1 MAAFDYFLSVTG
13 DCSNINVGAISL
25 SLTGGTAPYTIE
37 WVDPPLGVSI
47 TTEEF
52 PIYKTGLSGAT
63 YGVRVNDSTL
73 DQNLEFYINI
83 PVSSG
88 CCASIQSTV
97 NTNNAENNGS
107 VSVSTTSAFSA
118 VEYNLYS
125 TNGNLVYNQTNNS
138 DLVEFGSLSAGTYY
152 LTANDFGGCTAK
164 TESFIINTSN
174 AFDFGLYVINNS
186 SCYSTPT
193 GKIFVTGQTNHG
205 PYSYLWVDNTTGSTL
220 TGLTAGVYS
229 VQVTDGQGNSKIKNI
244 EVIDTASL
252 GVVQIILTQPTCFT
266 ATGKLDITISG
277 GTAPFYYSAN
287 TGYYDIT
294 YDRNFVMTGLTSGNY
309 DISVIDAGLCT
320 LEFTATLNNDNG
332 VTSVSIDGTNST
344 CSASDGLINISV
356 VGGTGPYNYGLIK
369 SSGDTTIITTTSTNY
384 IFENLS
390 SGTYTAYM
398 EDSTGCYYDSEI
410 IIIAEN
416 KFTLNHSLSGTT
428 CASNNGSLF
437 AYVSTGAT
445 PPFDYYLDTT
455 SIIDTNLTG
464 VTFQN
469 LTEGQYLLRVI
480 DSTGCEQTKNIQVT
494 SSNGV
499 DFSLYP
505 TSCVNGNDAVITA
518 LITKGI
524 PPFTFNWSS
533 NVSGNPQSIIAS
545 GLTSGNYSLTI
556 ADSNGCTLTRET
568 AINCFTVTTSYQTYI
583 VNSQTFVL
591 QPLNNFGLLDF
602 LNEGFSDLVNA
613 EFSGSTTIL
622 DPKCS
627 LNSAIF
633 KVEYTL
639 QPSGLTNSNSF
650 FTGYTRTDVPTDSV
664 YVDAI
669 KTLVEAIPGI
679 DSVSYD
685 LVTNKLNIIAEP
697 NNSITSQVLTINL
710 KIIYNISC
718 SV

>member
-13 DCSNINVGAISL
+13 DCSNTNVGAISL

-37 WVDPPLGVSI
+37 WVDPPLGVAV
-47 TTEEF
+47 TTDIF
-52 PIYKTGLSGAT
+52 PIYKTSLSATT

-73 DQNLEFYINI
+73 EQNLEFYINI

-88 CCASIQSTV
+88 CCATIESTV
-97 NTNNAENNGS
+97 NTNNGENNGS
-107 VSVSTTSAFSA
+107 VTVATTSAFSS

-125 TNGNLVYNQTNNS
+125 TNGDLIYNQTNNS

-152 LTANDFGGCTAK
+152 LTADDFGGCTAK

-174 AFDFGLYVINNS
+174 AFDFGLYVVNNS

-193 GKIFVTGQTNHG
+193 GKIFVTGQTNPG

-220 TGLTAGVYS
+220 TGLTAGIYS

-244 EVIDTASL
+244 EVTDTASL
-252 GVVQIILTQPTCFT
+252 GVVQITLTQPTCFT
-266 ATGKLDITISG
+266 ATGALNITISG
-277 GTAPFYYSAN
+277 GTVPFYYSAN

-294 YDRNFVMTGLTSGNY
+294 YDRNFIMTGLTSGNY

-320 LEFTATLNNDNG
+320 LDFTASLNNDNG

-344 CSASDGLINISV
+344 CSASNGLINISV
-356 VGGTGPYNYGLIK
+356 VGGTGPYNYGLINP
-369 SSGDTTIITTTSTNY
+369 SGDTTIITTTSTNH
-384 IFENLS
+384 IFDNLS

-398 EDSTGCYYDSEI
+398 EDSTGCYFDDQI
-410 IIIAEN
+410 IIVSED
-416 KFTLNHSLSGTT
+416 KFTLNYALSGAT
-428 CASNNGSLF
+428 CSSNNGSIF
-437 AYVSTGAT
+437 AYISTGAT
-445 PPFDYYLDTT
+445 PPFDYYLNTT
-455 SIIDTNLTG
+455 SILDTNLTG

-469 LTEGQYLLRVI
+469 LTENQYLLRVI
-480 DSTGCEQTKNIQVT
+480 DSIGCEQTKNIQVT
-494 SSNGV
+494 SSNGI

-505 TSCVNGNDAVITA
+505 TSCVNGNDASITA
-518 LITKGI
+518 LITNGI

-556 ADSNGCTLTRET
+556 EDSNGCTLTRET
-568 AINCFTVTTSYQTYI
+568 TINCFSVTTSYQTYV
-583 VNSQTFVL
+583 VNSQTFAL

-633 KVEYTL
+633 NVEYTL
-639 QPSGLTNSNSF
+639 EPSGLTNSNSF
-650 FTGYTRTDVPTDSV
+650 YTGYTRTDVPTDSV
-664 YVDAI
+664 YVEAI
-669 KTLVEAIPGI
+669 KSLVEVIPGI

-685 LVTNKLNIIAEP
+685 LVTNTLNIIAEP
-697 NNSITSQVLTINL
+697 NDSITSQVLTINL
-710 KIIYNISC
+710 KIIYDISC
-718 SV
+718 SI

>member
-13 DCSNINVGAISL
+13 DCSNTNVGAISL

-37 WVDPPLGVSI
+37 WVDPPLGVAV
-47 TTEEF
+47 TTDIF
-52 PIYKTGLSGAT
+52 PIYKTSLSATT

-73 DQNLEFYINI
+73 EQNLEFYINI

-88 CCASIQSTV
+88 CCATIESTV
-97 NTNNAENNGS
+97 NTNNGENNGS
-107 VSVSTTSAFSA
+107 VTVATTSAFSS

-125 TNGNLVYNQTNNS
+125 TNGDLIYNQTNNS

-152 LTANDFGGCTAK
+152 LTADDFGGCTAK

-174 AFDFGLYVINNS
+174 AFDFGLYVVNNS

-193 GKIFVTGQTNHG
+193 GKIFVTGQTNPG

-220 TGLTAGVYS
+220 TGLTAGIYS

-244 EVIDTASL
+244 EVTDTASL
-252 GVVQIILTQPTCFT
+252 GVVQITLTQPTCFT
-266 ATGKLDITISG
+266 ATGALNITISG
-277 GTAPFYYSAN
+277 GTSPFYYSAN

-320 LEFTATLNNDNG
+320 LDFTATLNNDNG

-344 CSASDGLINISV
+344 CSTSNGLINISV
-356 VGGTGPYNYGLIK
+356 VGGTGPYNYGLITP
-369 SSGDTTIITTTSTNY
+369 SGDTTIISTTTTNH

-398 EDSTGCYYDSEI
+398 EDSTGCYFDDEIEILSED
-410 IIIAEN
+410 
-416 KFTLNHSLSGTT
+416 KFTLNYSLSGTT
-428 CASNNGSLF
+428 CSSNNGSLF
-437 AYVSTGAT
+437 AYISTGAT
-445 PPFDYYLDTT
+445 PPFDYYLNTT

-505 TSCVNGNDAVITA
+505 ISCVNGNDASITA
-518 LITKGI
+518 LITEGV

-556 ADSNGCTLTRET
+556 EDSNGCTLTRET
-568 AINCFTVTTSYQTYI
+568 TINCFTVTTSYQTYI
-583 VNSQTFVL
+583 VNSQTFAL

-622 DPKCS
+622 NPKCS

-633 KVEYTL
+633 TVEYTL
-639 QPSGLTNSNSF
+639 EPSGLTDNNSF
-650 FTGYTRTDVPTDSV
+650 YTGYTRTDVPTDSV
-664 YVDAI
+664 YVEAI
-669 KTLVEAIPGI
+669 KSLVEVIPGI

-685 LVTNKLNIIAEP
+685 LVTNTLNIIAEP
-697 NNSITSQVLTINL
+697 DNSITSQVLTINL
-710 KIIYNISC
+710 KIIYDISC
-718 SV
+718 SI

>member
-1 MAAFDYFLSVTG
+1 MAAFDYFLSITG
-13 DCSNINVGAISL
+13 DCSNTNVGAIAL

-37 WVDPPLGVSI
+37 WVDPPLGASI
-47 TTEEF
+47 TTEDF
-52 PIYKTGLSGAT
+52 PIYQTGLSATT

-73 DQNLEFYINI
+73 EQNLEFYINI

-88 CCASIQSTV
+88 CCASIESTV
-97 NTNNAENNGS
+97 NTNNGEDNGS
-107 VSVSTTSAFSA
+107 VTVSTTSAFSA

-125 TNGNLVYNQTNNS
+125 TNGDLIYNQTNNS

-152 LTANDFGGCTAK
+152 LTADDFGGCTAK

-174 AFDFGLYVINNS
+174 SFDFGLYVVNNS

-193 GKIFVTGQTNHG
+193 GKIFVTGQTNPG

-220 TGLTAGVYS
+220 TGLTAGIYS

-244 EVIDTASL
+244 EVTDTASL
-252 GVVQIILTQPTCFT
+252 GVEQITLTQPTCFT
-266 ATGKLDITISG
+266 ATGALDITISG

-294 YDRNFVMTGLTSGNY
+294 YDRNFIMTGLTSGNY

-320 LEFTATLNNDNG
+320 LDFTASLNNDNG

-344 CSASDGLINISV
+344 CSASNGLINISV
-356 VGGTGPYNYGLIK
+356 VGGTGPYNYGLINP
-369 SSGDTTIITTTSTNY
+369 SGDTTIITTTLTNH
-384 IFENLS
+384 IFENLI
-390 SGTYTAYM
+390 SGTYTSYM
-398 EDSTGCYYDSEI
+398 EDSTGCYYSDTVT
-410 IIIAEN
+410 IIAED
-416 KFTLNHSLSGTT
+416 KFTLNYSLTGTT
-428 CASNNGSLF
+428 CSSNNGSLF
-437 AYVSTGAT
+437 AYISTGAT
-445 PPFDYYLDTT
+445 PPFDYYLNTT
-455 SIIDTNLTG
+455 SILDTNLTG

-480 DSTGCEQTKNIQVT
+480 DSIGCEQTKNIQVA
-494 SSNGV
+494 SSNGI

-505 TSCVNGNDAVITA
+505 TSCVNGNDASITA
-518 LITKGI
+518 LITNGA

-533 NVSGNPQSIIAS
+533 NVSGNPQSIIAT

-556 ADSNGCTLTRET
+556 TDSNSCALTRET
-568 AINCFTVTTSYQTYI
+568 TINCFSVTTSYQTYL
-583 VNSQTFVL
+583 VNSQTFTL

-613 EFSGSTTIL
+613 KFSGSTTIL
-622 DPKCS
+622 NPKCS

-633 KVEYTL
+633 NVEYTL
-639 QPSGLTNSNSF
+639 EPSGLTDSNSF
-650 FTGYTRTDVPTDSV
+650 YTGYTRTDVPTDSV
-664 YVDAI
+664 YVEAI
-669 KTLVEAIPGI
+669 KSLVEVIPGI

-685 LVTNKLNIIAEP
+685 LVTNTLNIIAEP
-697 NNSITSQVLTINL
+697 NDSITSQVLTINL
-710 KIIYNISC
+710 KIIYDISC